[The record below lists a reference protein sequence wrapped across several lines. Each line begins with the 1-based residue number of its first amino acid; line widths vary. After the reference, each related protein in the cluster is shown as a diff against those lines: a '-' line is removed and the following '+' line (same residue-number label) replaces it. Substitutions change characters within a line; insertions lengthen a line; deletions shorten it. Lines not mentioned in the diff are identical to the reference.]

1 MLSSI
6 PQVIVADFV
15 IVGGGTAGCVLA
27 TRLAEQGFETLL
39 ISSGANDTSNPLIKL
54 QSELSRLQR
63 KLFFK
68 HYLPTDTSPNL
79 NNRHLNATVLNTLG
93 GSSVNSGGMERMM
106 ANDWNSF
113 INATEDSSFSHEN
126 MSKYY
131 KMVEKFTSADASR
144 TSNVHGNNGP
154 IKITQVHDAIFKEVW
169 RNVAYEL
176 KETFSEDLAETLDY
190 GLSFEPSSFT
200 DGLRSWSGDA
210 YLTPAIAKYPNLKVL
225 TSATAIKFTLNE
237 TTKYIENVL
246 FLSLDG
252 FFYGVAKKEYILSA
266 GTFYTP
272 HILMLSGIGDPEIL
286 QKHQIPVKHEL
297 RQVGKN
303 LMDNGAVIVQ
313 YKAENLPI
321 NESIPVGLVNTQ
333 SATTNI
339 NPDLFFILKMD
350 KTSRNLYVVIFNASP
365 KSTTGFISLHNSN
378 PLSPPRIILD
388 YLKDKRDLQT
398 FIDSIHYV
406 RKVMSTD
413 ALKNVGPIIEISPGM
428 KNMDL
433 ASYIKDTLDPGYHYI
448 GTCCM
453 GRNAEDS
460 VVDNHFKVHG
470 IKNLRIVDASV
481 FPAGFASKTGP
492 CLTTYALTEKAAD
505 LLCKEHL

>member
-1 MLSSI
+1 MLSSV

-68 HYLPTDTSPNL
+68 HYLPTDASPNL

-237 TTKYIENVL
+237 TTKYIERKCSVSVL
-246 FLSLDG
+246 
-252 FFYGVAKKEYILSA
+252 
-266 GTFYTP
+266 
-272 HILMLSGIGDPEIL
+272 
-286 QKHQIPVKHEL
+286 
-297 RQVGKN
+297 
-303 LMDNGAVIVQ
+303 
-313 YKAENLPI
+313 
-321 NESIPVGLVNTQ
+321 
-333 SATTNI
+333 
-339 NPDLFFILKMD
+339 
-350 KTSRNLYVVIFNASP
+350 
-365 KSTTGFISLHNSN
+365 
-378 PLSPPRIILD
+378 
-388 YLKDKRDLQT
+388 
-398 FIDSIHYV
+398 
-406 RKVMSTD
+406 
-413 ALKNVGPIIEISPGM
+413 
-428 KNMDL
+428 
-433 ASYIKDTLDPGYHYI
+433 
-448 GTCCM
+448 
-453 GRNAEDS
+453 
-460 VVDNHFKVHG
+460 
-470 IKNLRIVDASV
+470 
-481 FPAGFASKTGP
+481 
-492 CLTTYALTEKAAD
+492 
-505 LLCKEHL
+505 